1 MANRRKQKG
10 AKGLE
15 VQKEINRIVLIK
27 KIVSSLVGA
36 ESVDVWLKARNK
48 HLGNKAPQEYIDAGN
63 AEIVLQ
69 YLLRFFHGH
78 IDDI

>member
-36 ESVDVWLKARNK
+36 ESVDVC
-48 HLGNKAPQEYIDAGN
+48 
-63 AEIVLQ
+63 
-69 YLLRFFHGH
+69 
-78 IDDI
+78 